1 MNIMFTI
8 VCILICVRFVP
19 QSARSALAQS
29 KSPFMR
35 LFVYLFFS
43 STGYIAFLYIL
54 LQLHFAA
61 SLFTTLQLNHSLIN
75 ILRVL
80 LFSLNLGSYLIL
92 SSFNPEFAENRSTGD
107 VHSLTNSCQT
117 CNNVNYPFI
126 FHSKVS
132 NKCVEGFVTD
142 SYISGTSIGQGNSF
156 KYLLFNFCSLISS
169 LTEFVCQ
176 KRAITVDFVFNQ
188 FSAFC
193 VQIYQ
198 FISVISSARNILRTL
213 ACLTQKR
220 PVFSAQELN
229 TALNQLKAK
238 EAFLIKRQNG
248 NVTQHSKNALK
259 AICKEL
265 ENNKDKIIKIMNE
278 VEWEEEAEILTYE
291 EAKGAF
297 RELKAD
303 YTEKWDRKW

>member
-1 MNIMFTI
+1 MNILFTL
-8 VCILICVRFVP
+8 VCVLVCMRFVP
-19 QSARSALAQS
+19 QSIRSALAQS

-43 STGYIAFLYIL
+43 STGYIALLYIM
-54 LQLHFAA
+54 LQVYFAA
-61 SLFTTLQLNHSLIN
+61 SLFTTIYQNPSLMN
-75 ILRVL
+75 IIRVL
-80 LFSLNLGSYLIL
+80 LFSLSICSYLIL

-117 CNNVNYPFI
+117 CNNANYPFI
-126 FHSKVS
+126 FHSTVS
-132 NKCVEGFVTD
+132 NKCVEGFITD
-142 SYISGTSIGQGNSF
+142 SFISGTPIGQGNSF
-156 KYLLFNFCSLISS
+156 KFISFNIFQLMSS
-169 LTEFVCQ
+169 LTEFLCQ

-193 VQIYQ
+193 AQLYQ
-198 FISVISSARNILRTL
+198 FISVFSSARNILRTL
-213 ACLTQKR
+213 ACQIQKR
-220 PVFSAQELN
+220 PVFIAQELN

-238 EAFLIKRQNG
+238 EAFLIKKQNG
-248 NVTQHSKNALK
+248 NVTQHSQNALK
-259 AICKEL
+259 AICKEF
-265 ENNKDKIIKIMNE
+265 EHKKVIKIMNE
-278 VEWEEEAEILTYE
+278 VEWEEEAEVLTYE